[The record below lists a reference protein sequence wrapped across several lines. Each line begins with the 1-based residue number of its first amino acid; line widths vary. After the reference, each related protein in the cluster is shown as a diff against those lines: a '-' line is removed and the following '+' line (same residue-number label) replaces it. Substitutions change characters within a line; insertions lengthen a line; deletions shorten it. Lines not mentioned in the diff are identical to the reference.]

1 MVWVILMAND
11 FFDRAT
17 ITVRAG
23 KGGNGAATFRR
34 EKFIPR
40 GGPNGGDGGRG
51 GHIYLV
57 ADPELNTLLHFSF
70 ERKFVAE
77 SGGHGLKNKMYGRQG
92 EDLEVRVPP
101 GTVVRTT
108 INGVVYEVDLAI
120 PRQRLLVARGG
131 KGGLGN
137 VHFTTSTRQ
146 APRIAEYGEPGQ
158 ELMIELELKMI
169 ADVGLVGFPNAGK
182 STLLSV
188 ISAAQPKI
196 ASYPFTTLQPNLGMA
211 TVGDYDRFVVADIP
225 GLIEGAHTGVGLG
238 HDFLRHIERTRV
250 IIHVVD
256 AAGVDGRDPLEDFF
270 QINAELRQYRPELA
284 ERPQVVAL
292 NKLDLPEAQENLDRL
307 RREIP
312 VDSVDL
318 IPIAAA
324 TREGLDVLMRRVAEH
339 LRELP
344 LFHQTMVDAD
354 DLPVLEWGIPE
365 ADPNDY
371 EIERE
376 GNHWR
381 VRGVKIERLV
391 SMTNFNQPESVDRV
405 QRVLDATG
413 ISDTLLKAGL
423 QEGDTVVIG
432 TQEMLW
438 SDAERFT

>member
-1 MVWVILMAND
+1 MAND

-17 ITVRAG
+17 ISVRAG
-23 KGGNGAATFRR
+23 NGGNGAATFRR

-70 ERKFVAE
+70 ERKFAAE
-77 SGGHGLKNKMYGRQG
+77 RGGHGQKNKMYGRQG
-92 EDLEVRVPP
+92 QDLEVRVPP
-101 GTVVRTT
+101 GTVARVT
-108 INGVVYEVDLAI
+108 IDGVEYEVDLAL
-120 PRQRLLVARGG
+120 PGQRLLAARGG

-158 ELMIELELKMI
+158 ELTIELELKLI

-196 ASYPFTTLQPNLGMA
+196 ASYPFTTLQPNLGMV

-256 AAGVDGRDPLEDFF
+256 AAGVDGRDPLDDFF

-284 ERPQVVAL
+284 DRPQVLAL
-292 NKLDLPEAQENLDRL
+292 NKLDLPEAQANLDRL
-307 RREIP
+307 RRELP
-312 VDSVDL
+312 VDRADL

-324 TREGLDVLMRRVAEH
+324 TREGVDALLRRVAER

-344 LFHQTMVDAD
+344 AVARPPSDEEQLQ
-354 DLPVLEWGIPE
+354 LEWGLPVV
-365 ADPNDY
+365 DPNDF

-376 GNHWR
+376 GERWR

-391 SMTNFNQPESVDRV
+391 AMTNFDQPEAVDRV
-405 QRVLDATG
+405 QRVLDASK
-413 ISDTLLKAGL
+413 ISDALLKAGL

-432 TQEMLW
+432 RQELLW
-438 SDAERFT
+438 SDAERFM